1 MSDYGQIVARIRELE
16 DEHFKEPCHPT
27 RCSHLSPFRPR
38 GPRPMSEVTRTE
50 IEALTQDDMEFWLG
64 NKFVDPADLIKKVEW
79 WASAVVAARVAAAER
94 EFAERAA
101 QVIKDAADLLDDM
114 GSDGMPAALYYA
126 ARIVRDLMPR
136 KDGE

>member
-1 MSDYGQIVARIRELE
+1 MSD
-16 DEHFKEPCHPT
+16 
-27 RCSHLSPFRPR
+27 
-38 GPRPMSEVTRTE
+38 VTRAE

-94 EFAERAA
+94 EALERAA
-101 QVIKDAADLLDDM
+101 QAIEQQRSAHWQQHLAEHPSSGADSCPADYGKHDA
-114 GSDGMPAALYYA
+114 YYDT

-136 KDGE
+136 KDGA